1 MEKYKRK
8 EIELAKPVKR
18 VAGCKGSRGLAT
30 GYNMVEVE
38 SLNKSLTPNEGKRS
52 SISGSVVKPEV
63 IAKINTEESKSEIKP
78 KFKEV
83 ESDCGEILI
92 NENIG
97 GFAIALTHG
106 SILFEVN

>member
-1 MEKYKRK
+1 MKFIDKKDEELQSKVDAGHLEIVEKYKRK

-63 IAKINTEESKSEIKP
+63 IAKIKS
-78 KFKEV
+78 
-83 ESDCGEILI
+83 G
-92 NENIG
+92 
-97 GFAIALTHG
+97 
-106 SILFEVN
+106 